1 MTAVLPES
9 LYVDDLD
16 KWPAILEPIDLTM
29 AKRFV
34 NETHRHNE
42 APLSWRFGVGLSR
55 GGFLVGVAMI
65 GRPTGRGL
73 DQKYA
78 VEITRVCVVEGASKN
93 SCSMLYGAA
102 CRMAKAGGYRVAY
115 TYTLASED
123 AASVKA
129 SGFVVDAELSERP
142 SWSTASRPRYDENL
156 FGERKRPTEAK
167 VRWKRIL
174 TPDSNPASEPK
185 R

>member
-1 MTAVLPES
+1 MSVVLPEK
-9 LYVDDLD
+9 LYVGDLD
-16 KWPAILEPIDLTM
+16 KWPALLEPVDLTT
-29 AKRFV
+29 AKRFI

-55 GGFLVGVAMI
+55 GGFLVGVAMV

-102 CRMAKAGGYRVAY
+102 CRMAKAGGYRIAY
-115 TYTLASED
+115 TYTLAEED
-123 AASVKA
+123 GASVKA
-129 SGFVVDAELSERP
+129 AGFTLDAELDERL
-142 SWSTASRPRYDENL
+142 SWSAPSRPRYDDNL
-156 FGERKRPTEAK
+156 FGERKRPAGAK
-167 VRWKRIL
+167 RRWKRSL
-174 TPDSNPASEPK
+174 VSNQEGVPHDG
-185 R
+185 